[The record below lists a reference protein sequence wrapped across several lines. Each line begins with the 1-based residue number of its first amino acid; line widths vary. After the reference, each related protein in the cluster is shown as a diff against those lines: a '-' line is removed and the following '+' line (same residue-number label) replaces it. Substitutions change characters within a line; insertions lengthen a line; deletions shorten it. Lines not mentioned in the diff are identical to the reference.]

1 MVIKISKDKTQ
12 KEIAEEMKK
21 MEEKSF
27 YKSNNLSQYV
37 GKVNFD
43 KDGLDFQKAMR
54 NEWQ

>member
-1 MVIKISKDKTQ
+1 MVVKISKDKTQ

-21 MEEKSF
+21 IEEKSF
-27 YKSNNLSQYV
+27 YKSNNLFQYV

-43 KDGLDFQKAMR
+43 KDGLDYQKAIR